1 MAKVV
6 LGIDLRD
13 DGTTLA
19 YYGKEEALK
28 LPTVICRSSD
38 EDGWLIGEDAYEKAL
53 TGSGVITDKLLTLA
67 LKDGSSTIFNT
78 RYHGC
83 MLLKEYLKA
92 AIDRAIALCDA
103 TYPDEIV
110 VTIEEISRAAVTV
123 ITGCLCE
130 LGYPR
135 EHVHVISTSESFIY
149 YVMSQKKEISNNIVG
164 MFYLSDISLTYYEM
178 KVQRGPRKTVVYAD
192 NLDLDEGFNLNI
204 LSSPSGAGMADRILM
219 SCAERLFQK
228 KVFSAVFLTGK
239 GFESQS
245 WAPNFMRYICNRRKV
260 YVDPEIFARGAG
272 YRGVDFADSN
282 SVFNFSCICDGRISA
297 YVKTD
302 VVKGERSIPYP
313 LANVGST
320 WYDIDNTVTVMP
332 DGVKEI
338 EITIVPVDSK
348 RRRKVVRIPL
358 DFLPKRPP
366 KTTKVSIHTTFT
378 DVNTL
383 RLEIKDEGLGE
394 LFLSS
399 GAHVV
404 QEVGL
409 WD

>member
-19 YYGKEEALK
+19 FYGKEETLK
-28 LPTVICRSSD
+28 IPTVICRSTEKD
-38 EDGWLIGEDAYEKAL
+38 CWLIGEAAYEKAL
-53 TGSGVITDKLLTLA
+53 TGLGVITDKLLTLA

-78 RYHGC
+78 RYHGRI
-83 MLLKEYLKA
+83 LLREYLKA
-92 AIDRAIALCDA
+92 AIDQVIALCDA
-103 TYPDEIV
+103 TYPDEIA
-110 VTIEEISRAAVTV
+110 VTIEEISRNAVEA
-123 ITGCLCE
+123 ITTCLCE
-130 LGYPR
+130 LGYNR

-149 YVMSQKKEISNNIVG
+149 YVMSQKNEISNNIVG
-164 MFYLSDISLTYYEM
+164 MFYLSDVSLKYYEM
-178 KVQRGPRKTVVYAD
+178 KVQRGPRRTVVYAD
-192 NLDLDEGFNLNI
+192 SMDLDEGFNLNI
-204 LSSPSGAGMADRILM
+204 LNSSSGAGMADKILL

-239 GFESQS
+239 GFENQD
-245 WAPNFMRYICNRRKV
+245 WAPNFLRFICNRRKV
-260 YVDPEIFARGAG
+260 YVDGEVFARGAG
-272 YRGVDFADSN
+272 YRGIDFSN
-282 SVFNFSCICDGRISA
+282 NVFNFSCICDGRISA
-297 YVKTD
+297 FVKMD
-302 VVKGERSIPYP
+302 VSKGDRSVPYP

-332 DGVKEI
+332 EGVRDI
-338 EITIVPVDSK
+338 EVTIIPVDNS
-348 RRRKVVRIPL
+348 RRRKIVRIPL

-366 KTTKVSIHTTFT
+366 RTTKVSIRTTFS

-383 RLEIKDEGLGE
+383 RLEIRDEGLGE
-394 LFLSS
+394 LFPAS
-399 GAHVV
+399 GAHTV